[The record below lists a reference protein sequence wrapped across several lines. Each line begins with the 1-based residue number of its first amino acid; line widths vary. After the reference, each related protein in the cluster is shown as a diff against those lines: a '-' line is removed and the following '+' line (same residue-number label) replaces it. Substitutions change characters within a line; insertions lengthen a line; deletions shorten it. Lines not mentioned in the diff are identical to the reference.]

1 MSIITFLSPASGQII
16 RCDVIV
22 DKIDLI
28 DIVTTTRV
36 LYLGDS
42 PEEFEVRALDDEGTF
57 AGLYA
62 SFLKGQGK
70 RGIFFLVKGTL

>member
-1 MSIITFLSPASGQII
+1 MFVCVSASGQII
-16 RCDVIV
+16 RCDIIV

-42 PEEFEVRALDDEGTF
+42 PEEFEVRALDDEG
-57 AGLYA
+57 LCH
-62 SFLKGQGK
+62 LKP
-70 RGIFFLVKGTL
+70 FCDCKGRNQSKC